1 VLPAGLRDERPGRRR
16 ASADNELAIYGQLPS
31 YRAMLDR
38 EGAAG
43 PGDVAIAGDEDA
55 VAAQILALAD
65 AGVTDFV
72 AVELARDED
81 RKRTRS
87 LLKAVIGTSREE

>member
-1 VLPAGLRDERPGRRR
+1 VCVTDDVAAAR
-16 ASADNELAIYGQLPS
+16 AAANQGLAIYGQLPS

-43 PGDVAIAGDEDA
+43 PGDVAVAGPEDA
-55 VAAQILALAD
+55 VAAQLAALAD

-72 AVELARDED
+72 AVELAEGAD
-81 RKRTRS
+81 RPRTRA
-87 LLKAVIGTSREE
+87 LLKSLAAAG